1 MTDTVIELAEKFK
14 TALSRNDLAAQ
25 RRLITAYRGLWAT
38 IKEKVDNLILEISM
52 LEEPTPAQIQ
62 RLKRYGI
69 LLDGIRDELTRYQA
83 FTQIEMSTAAREAI
97 RLGEGNARILVAA
110 SLGDT
115 AIAAKLTRINPVAIE
130 KLLGFLTPEGALFKR
145 LEKLAGVTAERVA
158 NAIVEGVGLGKN
170 PKDIARA
177 ITKQIGMA
185 LTDSMRMTRT
195 VQLWSYREANRAS
208 YLANDD
214 VVKGWI
220 WFADTTN
227 ACPACMAM
235 HGTEHGLDESLD
247 DHFNGGCAELPL
259 VIGAKND
266 IPSGE
271 SVFSQLSEAEQK
283 ARLGADKWQAWQDGK
298 FSFDQLATQHSD
310 EVYGH
315 MRSETPLWELLG
327 AEPPVRTR

>member
-1 MTDTVIELAEKFK
+1 MAETVIELADKFK
-14 TALSRNDLAAQ
+14 QALARKDLAAQ
-25 RRLITAYRGLWAT
+25 RRLIAAYKGLWET
-38 IKEKVDNLILEISM
+38 VKEKADSLVLEIST
-52 LEEPTPAQIQ
+52 LDNPTPAQIQ
-62 RLKRYGI
+62 RLRRYGI

-83 FTQIEMSTAAREAI
+83 FTQVEMSTAAREAI
-97 RLGEGNARILVAA
+97 RLGEGNARILTAA
-110 SLGDT
+110 SLGD
-115 AIAAKLTRINPVAIE
+115 ARIAAKLTRINPAAIE

-145 LEKLAGVTAERVA
+145 LEKLAGVTADRVA
-158 NAIVEGVGLGKN
+158 SAIIEGVGLGKN

-177 ITKQIGMA
+177 ITKQMGMA

-208 YLANDD
+208 YLANND

-220 WFADTTN
+220 WYADVAK
-227 ACPACMAM
+227 ACPACLAM
-235 HGTEHGLDESLD
+235 HGTVHGLDENLD
-247 DHFNGGCAELPL
+247 DHFNGGCSATPL
-259 VIGAKND
+259 TIGSKND

-271 SVFSQLSEAEQK
+271 SVFSQLPEAEQK
-283 ARLGADKWQAWQDGK
+283 ARMGADKWQAWQDGK

-327 AEPPVRTR
+327 AEPPAAKR

>member
-1 MTDTVIELAEKFK
+1 MVSEKIDTLVLAI
-14 TALSRNDLAAQ
+14 Q
-25 RRLITAYRGLWAT
+25 AT
-38 IKEKVDNLILEISM
+38 EDM
-52 LEEPTPAQIQ
+52 TPAQVQ
-62 RLKRYGI
+62 RLKYYGS

-145 LEKLAGVTAERVA
+145 LKKLAGVTAERVA
-158 NAIVEGVGLGKN
+158 AAIIEGVGLGKN
-170 PKDIARA
+170 PREIARM
-177 ITKQIGMA
+177 ITKQMGMA
-185 LTDSMRMTRT
+185 LTDSLRMTRT

-208 YLANDD
+208 YIANSD

-220 WFADTTN
+220 WYADVTS

-235 HGTEHGLDESLD
+235 HGTQHGSDENLDG
-247 DHFNGGCAELPL
+247 HYNCRCTELPI

-283 ARLGADKWQAWQDGK
+283 ARLGADKWQAWQDGA
-298 FSFDQLATQHSD
+298 FSFDQLATQHADS
-310 EVYGH
+310 VYGH

-327 AEPPVRTR
+327 AEPPNRIK

>member
-1 MTDTVIELAEKFK
+1 MTDTVIELADKFK
-14 TALSRNDLAAQ
+14 AAMAKHDLAAEG
-25 RRLITAYRGLWAT
+25 RLITAYRGLWET
-38 IKEKVDNLILEISM
+38 IREKVDVLILAISAA
-52 LEEPTPAQIQ
+52 EDITPAQAQ
-62 RLKRYGI
+62 RLKYYGA

-83 FTQIEMSTAAREAI
+83 FTQVTMTTGAREAI
-97 RLGEGNARILVAA
+97 RLGEGNARILTAV
-110 SLGDT
+110 SLGD
-115 AIAAKLTRINPVAIE
+115 AKIASKLNRINPLAIE
-130 KLLGFLTPEGALFKR
+130 KLLGFLTPDGALFKR
-145 LEKLAGVTAERVA
+145 LDKLAGTTADRVA
-158 NAIVEGVGLGKN
+158 SAIIEGVGLGKN

-177 ITKQIGMA
+177 ITKQMGMA

-208 YLANDD
+208 YLANND

-220 WFADTTN
+220 WYADQAK
-227 ACPACMAM
+227 ACPACLAM

-247 DHFNGGCAELPL
+247 DHYNGGCVKLPL

-271 SVFSQLSEAEQK
+271 SVFRGLPESEQK
-283 ARLGADKWQAWQDGK
+283 ARLGADKWQAWQDGA
-298 FSFDQLATQHSD
+298 FSFNQLATQHSD

-327 AEPPVRTR
+327 AEQPVVK

>member
-145 LEKLAGVTAERVA
+145 LETLAGVRAGRVA

-195 VQLWSYREANRAS
+195 VQLWAYREANHAS
-208 YLANDD
+208 Y
-214 VVKGWI
+214 
-220 WFADTTN
+220 
-227 ACPACMAM
+227 
-235 HGTEHGLDESLD
+235 
-247 DHFNGGCAELPL
+247 
-259 VIGAKND
+259 
-266 IPSGE
+266 
-271 SVFSQLSEAEQK
+271 
-283 ARLGADKWQAWQDGK
+283 
-298 FSFDQLATQHSD
+298 
-310 EVYGH
+310 
-315 MRSETPLWELLG
+315 
-327 AEPPVRTR
+327 